1 MARTTALRRVETTCQ
16 QQQAW
21 AVGAMIATLH
31 SSMATQPQ
39 SQEHLAV
46 RAALAR
52 RHSGER
58 LRVGGG
64 EIGDDVVAT
73 RAADKLK
80 FTLGM
85 DFKAAKVRVTEYIRR
100 DIGTIAVRG
109 IASMLLLRRRY
120 AATHQA
126 SVAGH
131 SAESGGTSDATSVIA
146 SSAQLSA

>member
-1 MARTTALRRVETTCQ
+1 
-16 QQQAW
+16 
-21 AVGAMIATLH
+21 MIYT
-31 SSMATQPQ
+31 
-39 SQEHLAV
+39 V
-46 RAALAR
+46 AA
-52 RHSGER
+52 
-58 LRVGGG
+58 
-64 EIGDDVVAT
+64 

-85 DFKAAKVRVTEYIRR
+85 DFKAAKARVTEYIRR

-131 SAESGGTSDATSVIA
+131 SAESGGTSDDIGHCILGAVERMTHERA
-146 SSAQLSA
+146 GRGG